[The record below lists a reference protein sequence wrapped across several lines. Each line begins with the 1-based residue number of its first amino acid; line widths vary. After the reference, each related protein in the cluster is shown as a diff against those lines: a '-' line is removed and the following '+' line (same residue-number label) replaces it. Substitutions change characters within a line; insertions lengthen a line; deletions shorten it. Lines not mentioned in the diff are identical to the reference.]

1 LKRLQ
6 DLSLTDIAGIES
18 PVVIVPFGSTE
29 QHCSA
34 PLGTDYIIA
43 DALAEQV
50 CDRIEEYGLNCI
62 LAHGLPY
69 GFSPEWGGC
78 PGTISLRLE
87 TIVSIVKDILDSLDA
102 MKPGLIVF
110 LNGHGGNST
119 PLEAA
124 VREWVSTR
132 NPGYP
137 VLVVD
142 YWRVTGLKLGHCDPV
157 EEELLS
163 QVLDKPVK
171 CRCQEML
178 TIESKG
184 ISGLTI
190 PQPAC
195 NVGALHAKQQASKPG
210 IDEIADVL
218 ARSIIERSRTP
229 GF

>member
-1 LKRLQ
+1 MKRLQ
-6 DLSLTDIAGIES
+6 DLSLADAARIER
-18 PVVIVPFGSTE
+18 PVIIIPLGSTE
-29 QHCSA
+29 QHCHA

-43 DALAEQV
+43 DALAREV
-50 CDRIEEYGLNCI
+50 CARIEEHGLNCI
-62 LAHGLPY
+62 LAQGLPY
-69 GFSPEWGGC
+69 GFSPEWSGC

-87 TIVSIVKDILDSLDA
+87 TMVSLIRDILDSLDA

-124 VREWVSTR
+124 VREWASTR
-132 NPGYP
+132 NPDYP

-142 YWRVTGLKLGHCDPV
+142 YWKVAGLRLGHCDPV
-157 EEELLS
+157 EEGLLS
-163 QVLDKPVK
+163 QILGKPVE
-171 CRCQEML
+171 CGCQK
-178 TIESKG
+178 TITLASRG

-190 PQPAC
+190 PRPAC
-195 NVGALHAKQQASKPG
+195 NVGALHARQQPAPE
-210 IDEIADVL
+210 IDAIADVL